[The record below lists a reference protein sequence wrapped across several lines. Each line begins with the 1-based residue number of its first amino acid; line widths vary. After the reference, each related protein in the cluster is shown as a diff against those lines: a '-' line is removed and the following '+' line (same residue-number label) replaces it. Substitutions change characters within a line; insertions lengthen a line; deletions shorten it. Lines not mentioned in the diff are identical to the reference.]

1 MKKIKFDG
9 DYSWL
14 EGDDDE
20 GCHGDL
26 DRTDADVK
34 KSLSKE
40 KHPKPTPLSLE
51 EAGRQ
56 FFNQV

>member
-1 MKKIKFDG
+1 MKRIKLDG

-20 GCHGDL
+20 SCREDL
-26 DRTDADVK
+26 DRAHADVK

-40 KHPKPTPLSLE
+40 KRPLSLE

-56 FFNQV
+56 FFNQLIGK